1 MVMEGVDREQKKNLK
16 VEEEIKIGEKSFGWG
31 GGMFLNC
38 RQASRFSG
46 SLSKRISGFPPSAF
60 VVFVFFLFLCV
71 VLVRVVSRFS
81 RRRKKKARPFAH
93 TF

>member
-1 MVMEGVDREQKKNLK
+1 MV
-16 VEEEIKIGEKSFGWG
+16 IGELGVGAKKKKKKRGEKFGDV
-31 GGMFLNC
+31 LNC
-38 RQASRFSG
+38 RQASSFSG